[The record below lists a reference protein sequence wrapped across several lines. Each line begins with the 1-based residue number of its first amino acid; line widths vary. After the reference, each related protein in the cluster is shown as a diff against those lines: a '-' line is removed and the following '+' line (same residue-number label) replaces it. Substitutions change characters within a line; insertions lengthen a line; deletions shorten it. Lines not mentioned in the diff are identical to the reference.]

1 MVSGSKDNT
10 VRVWTANEE
19 GVWGCAALGVGH
31 AGNVT
36 AVALPVK
43 KTSFAIST
51 SKDCTIKH
59 WQLPIP
65 LPEPLTDGDGGE
77 PLKLTSKYT
86 RRAHEKDI
94 NCTAVAPNDKLFLT
108 GSQDRLCKVW
118 RSTDGELMGTLKG
131 HKRGVWSCVFSP
143 VDQVAATS
151 SADATI
157 KLWALS
163 DFACVKTF
171 EGHEGSVLRVAF
183 MTRGTQ
189 LMSAGSDGLLKL
201 WNIRNTE
208 LVKTLDGHEGRVW
221 ALAVS
226 TDEMHVI
233 SGAQDGTID
242 VWHDCTAEDQD
253 EKLAEEERSVI
264 LAQDLRNLVSQHK
277 YAEAAELAMELK
289 QPYQLLQIINAIL
302 KQKKATHSLAKLVK
316 VMTLARV
323 GQLLE
328 YAREWNTNSRN
339 VAASQAVVTAV
350 LTTTSLSE
358 LAGAPGIGTTVA
370 SLIAY
375 SERHFKRVTKLQQ
388 QSRLVDFAW
397 AMMKPSGGDGLD
409 AAEAMM
415 QALPATITMPPVRW
429 ADVRAPTEEEAAEN
443 QLDEDDDD
451 GDDDKDGE
459 ERDVDEQDDQNM
471 SAAADAKQAG
481 VVDSSSDDDSS
492 SDGDDADDDEGSNKE
507 DSDDDSDDDQDVGD
521 KAAAAAAAMAEAE
534 AKANAAAAAAAA
546 KAEASKKE
554 VKIKKKKSSKKKKR
568 VADTDAAPA
577 PAPAPDDEGTSRR
590 KSKRA
595 RKANPSKA

>member
-1 MVSGSKDNT
+1 MT
-10 VRVWTANEE
+10 
-19 GVWGCAALGVGH
+19 
-31 AGNVT
+31 
-36 AVALPVK
+36 
-43 KTSFAIST
+43 
-51 SKDCTIKH
+51 
-59 WQLPIP
+59 
-65 LPEPLTDGDGGE
+65 
-77 PLKLTSKYT
+77 
-86 RRAHEKDI
+86 
-94 NCTAVAPNDKLFLT
+94 
-108 GSQDRLCKVW
+108 
-118 RSTDGELMGTLKG
+118 G

-171 EGHEGSVLRVAF
+171 EGHEGSVLRVSF

-208 LVKTLDGHEGRVW
+208 LVTTVDGHEGRVW
-221 ALAVS
+221 AFAVS
-226 TDEMHVI
+226 ADESRAI
-233 SGAQDGTID
+233 SGAQDGTIA
-242 VWHDCTAEDQD
+242 VWHDSTAADQD
-253 EKLAEEERSVI
+253 EKLAEEERAVI

-302 KQKKATHSLAKLVK
+302 KQKKATRSLAKLVK
-316 VMTLARV
+316 AMTLARV

-328 YAREWNTNSRN
+328 YTRDWNTNSRN

-350 LTTTSLSE
+350 LTTTSISE

-409 AAEAMM
+409 ASEAMM
-415 QALPATITMPPVRW
+415 QALPARIPMPPVRW
-429 ADVRAPTEEEAAEN
+429 ADQRAPSEEEE
-443 QLDEDDDD
+443 DSDDDDD
-451 GDDDKDGE
+451 GDTGAGAGT
-459 ERDVDEQDDQNM
+459 
-471 SAAADAKQAG
+471 AAADEEEGRAAVDAEGDQTMKAAG
-481 VVDSSSDDDSS
+481 EVDDDSVA
-492 SDGDDADDDEGSNKE
+492 G
-507 DSDDDSDDDQDVGD
+507 SDDDSDDDADESGSSSD
-521 KAAAAAAAMAEAE
+521 ADDNDSDSDSDDDDSDNDAAEDTE
-534 AKANAAAAAAAA
+534 EDAAAAAAAA
-546 KAEASKKE
+546 AEAAKAT
-554 VKIKKKKSSKKKKR
+554 KKKSSAKKKKKR
-568 VADTDAAPA
+568 QAESEEASAAPPQEA
-577 PAPAPDDEGTSRR
+577 EASPPRR

-595 RKANPSKA
+595 RKVGQGKA